1 MKTKELLMEDI
12 RFAILIDSE
21 NISAKYIKYILGE
34 VTKYGVITYKRIYGD
49 WTTSQAG
56 KWKNALQEYSL
67 MPVQQFRNTVG
78 KNASDSALIIDAMDI
93 LYTGDVDG
101 FCIVSS
107 DSDFTRL
114 ASRLRES
121 GKQVIGMGENKTPR
135 SFRAA
140 CTVFT
145 SLELL
150 VEQDMEEEEDSAT
163 AVEIVCDEAAACTG
177 RRTPRADI
185 ENDIAAIIVE
195 NADKGRPTGLAEVG
209 NRLVKKYSDFDV
221 RTYGYSTLSK
231 FVGEMD
237 RFELVALAGGPSIKL
252 RNSDSRRAKIEEFV
266 RKTVSAAGKNGIEL
280 GMLGHRIYHSFDGF
294 KPKDFGYSTF
304 ASFVRSIPGI
314 QITRGKDNSQTVRI
328 KNEK

>member
-1 MKTKELLMEDI
+1 MEDI

-21 NISAKYIKYILGE
+21 NISAKYIQYILGE

-49 WTTSQAG
+49 WTSSQSG
-56 KWKNALQEYSL
+56 KWKNTLLEYSL

-78 KNASDSALIIDAMDI
+78 KNSTDSALIIDAMDI
-93 LYTGDVDG
+93 LYGGDVDG

-121 GKQVIGMGENKTPR
+121 GKQVIGMGEKKTPR

-150 VEQDMEEEEDSAT
+150 VEQEEDESAGNGT
-163 AVEIVCDEAAACTG
+163 TVEIISDGADSAAPVTRGA
-177 RRTPRADI
+177 I
-185 ENDIAAIIVE
+185 ENDIAAIIAE
-195 NADKGRPTGLAEVG
+195 NTDHSRSTGLAEIG
-209 NRLVKKYSDFDV
+209 NRLLKKYSDFDV

-231 FVGEMD
+231 FVADME
-237 RFELVALAGGPSIKL
+237 RFELVEEKGGPIVKL
-252 RNSDSRRAKIEEFV
+252 RNSDSRLASIENHI
-266 RKTVSAAGKNGIEL
+266 RKTVAAAGKNGIEL
-280 GMLGHRIYHSFDGF
+280 GLLGQGIYHAFDGF
-294 KPKDFGYSTF
+294 KAKDFGYNTF
-304 ASFVRSIPGI
+304 AKFIRSIGGI
-314 QITRGKDNSQTVRI
+314 EIIRGKDNSQTVRM